1 MFYRKELSST
11 TMDKLGC
18 ILLIESTE
26 DDNKIMESSVKELGI
41 SETIEITTNRNE
53 AFEFLEKGC
62 LIEKRNCPEFV
73 VMDLGK
79 RKVASKEFYDLLKN
93 INKAISNKIQVI
105 LLLNETNKD
114 EQESVKELGID
125 YIIKP
130 LTKEKIEGIFNRY
143 FFLKSLSF

>member
-1 MFYRKELSST
+1 
-11 TMDKLGC
+11 MDKLGC

>member
-1 MFYRKELSST
+1 
-11 TMDKLGC
+11 MDKLGC

-26 DDNKIMESSVKELGI
+26 DDSKVMETSVKDLGI
-41 SETIEITTNRNE
+41 SDNIEITANREE

-62 LIEKRNCPEFV
+62 LLEKRNCPEFV
-73 VMDLGK
+73 VMDLGN
-79 RKVASKEFYDLLKN
+79 RKAASKEFYDLLKN

-105 LLLNETNKD
+105 LLLGEADKG

-130 LTKEKIEGIFNRY
+130 LTKDKIEGIFNRY

>member
-41 SETIEITTNRNE
+41 SETIEITTHRNE

-143 FFLKSLSF
+143 FFLKSLS